1 MQSVYSVC
9 RCIILYLCEEEER
22 VNCRRGFKVESHYGN
37 NKHQSKNEGE
47 EERNSWNDIATIL
60 AGLGSE
66 DRALLIVLL
75 FPEFP
80 HKKRPGY
87 EAMLKVEKSKR
98 EEGTL
103 TVE

>member
-37 NKHQSKNEGE
+37 NKHESQNEGE

-66 DRALLIVLL
+66 DIALLIAEL
-75 FPEFP
+75 FLEFP
-80 HKKRPGY
+80 HKKRPGH
-87 EAMLKVEKSKR
+87 EAMLKVEESKR
-98 EEGTL
+98 EERTL